1 LLKSVYVTTV
11 QKKQIA
17 KSYFKLLSSLDW
29 EDDIL
34 ITGLREGLTKFLSNA
49 FLKSN
54 GVNKY
59 YQGDFYTHSA
69 LDLIEKGI
77 TSGLVYEHMVP
88 KSRYIQKP
96 CEERAQKKSLNEDYV
111 IELLNRYW
119 KIAIVTKEEDKK
131 LTRTKMPDDWD
142 EADIRIRYKNARI
155 DLVPRE
161 KALEKIN
168 MIRLNQPVSE
178 CKQAV
183 KFDELGRGEE

>member
-1 LLKSVYVTTV
+1 V

-59 YQGDFYTHSA
+59 YQGDFYTYSA
-69 LDLIEKGI
+69 LDLIEKGT
-77 TSGLVYEHMVP
+77 TSGLVYEHMIP

-96 CEERAQKKSLNEDYV
+96 CEERAQKKSLDEDYV

-119 KIAIVTKEEDKK
+119 KIAIVTKEEDEK
-131 LTRTKMPDDWD
+131 LTRSKMPDEWD
-142 EADIRIRYKNARI
+142 EVDIRLRYTNAGI
-155 DLVPRE
+155 DLVSRE
-161 KALEKIN
+161 KALEKTN
-168 MIRLNQPVSE
+168 MIR
-178 CKQAV
+178 
-183 KFDELGRGEE
+183 RI

>member
-1 LLKSVYVTTV
+1 M

-34 ITGLREGLTKFLSNA
+34 MSGLREGLTKFLSNA

-54 GVNKY
+54 GDDKY
-59 YQGDFYTHSA
+59 FQGDFYTHGA
-69 LDLIEKGI
+69 LELIEKGI

-88 KSRYIQKP
+88 KSKYIQKP

-111 IELLNRYW
+111 IDLLNRYW

-168 MIRLNQPVSE
+168 MIRLNRPVQPVYISR
-178 CKQAV
+178 KI
-183 KFDELGRGEE
+183 